1 MTIDF
6 FGIPL
11 HEFDV
16 AITDLL
22 LFAESAVFV
31 YFLWQR
37 QSTQTLL
44 RRLLILL
51 FLALGTSSLLGAL
64 FHAFFPAKATTTG
77 GFAFWMLVAT
87 SIGITACAVWCIN
100 ALIFKGQKFF
110 KIVLPFVVLYITA
123 FTYIMFFIDYQFKT
137 IIFFYAPPMIVL
149 ALVSLIK
156 FLRKHTFAWIG
167 VLTGVI
173 LSFVAAAIQYLQ
185 IGIHPIY
192 FNYNA
197 LYHMIQGVALAVI
210 FLSFLTL
217 LKSNSETFS
226 QRNF

>member
-22 LFAESAVFV
+22 LFAESAIVV

-51 FLALGTSSLLGAL
+51 FLALGASSLLGAL

-77 GFAFWMLVAT
+77 GFAFWMLVAA
-87 SIGITACAVWCIN
+87 SIGITACTVWCIN

-110 KIVLPFVVLYITA
+110 KMILPLVVLYMVA
-123 FTYIMFFIDYQFKT
+123 FMYVVFFINYQFKT
-137 IIFFYAPPMIVL
+137 IILFYAPPMIVL

-156 FLRKHTFAWIG
+156 FLRDHNFAWIG
-167 VLTGVI
+167 VFTGVM
-173 LSFVAAAIQYLQ
+173 LSFVAATIQYLQ
-185 IGIHPIY
+185 ISIHPVY
-192 FNYNA
+192 FNFNA
-197 LYHMIQGVALAVI
+197 LYHVIQGISLAII
-210 FLSFLTL
+210 FLFFRSL
-217 LKSNSETFS
+217 LRETS
-226 QRNF
+226 GTK